1 MTVPDIVGYLG
12 AAFVIATYSMK
23 TMIPLRSVGLIS
35 NAILLAYASLEGAA
49 PEIILEGIVLP
60 LNGLRLYQMVKLTR
74 RVESAA
80 RGDGSMDWLKPFM
93 HRHRTSGGD
102 VLFHKGDPA
111 DAMYYIVSGHYRL
124 RETGIEL
131 PVGEVV
137 GELGLLAP
145 DQRRTQTL
153 ECVRDGELLVI
164 TYDRVKQL
172 YFQNP
177 SFGFFFLRLA
187 TQRLFHNQGLLEAK
201 VAETGTRAARA
212 QRRQRIAPSPANAS
226 TTMPSPP
233 GSGAAI
239 AGTP

>member
-1 MTVPDIVGYLG
+1 MTYMPPMTAPDIIGYIG
-12 AAFVIATYSMK
+12 AAFVFATYSMK
-23 TMIPLRSVGLIS
+23 TMIPLRTVGLVS
-35 NAILLAYASLEGAA
+35 NAVLLLYASLEGAA

-60 LNGLRLYQMVKLTR
+60 MNALRLYQMIQLTR
-74 RVESAA
+74 RVETAA
-80 RGDGSMDWLKPFM
+80 HGNGSMDWLKPFM
-93 HRHRTSGGD
+93 HRHRTNAGE

-111 DAMYYIVSGHYRL
+111 DAMYYIVSGHFRL

-153 ECVRDGELLVI
+153 ECVLDGELLVI

-177 SFGFFFLRLA
+177 SFGFFFLRLS
-187 TQRLFHNQGLLEAK
+187 TQRLFHNQRLLEAR
-201 VAETGTRAARA
+201 VAELEGAM
-212 QRRQRIAPSPANAS
+212 PA
-226 TTMPSPP
+226 
-233 GSGAAI
+233 GAA
-239 AGTP
+239 AGE